1 MFFSAKDRKIP
12 ISDLVLTDDL
22 SMYHQTITFL
32 IETRIYEANG
42 AIEFDSHKIKVR
54 VLNQMLVEGT
64 RFKTTCVSEA
74 IYKTFNSVC
83 EGYNGFTTLNS
94 LFSKLGFDYKSD
106 FKSNNTYFSIPRCK
120 VVTLMNMLTKHASFA
135 NGGGAHFYIDSEGVI
150 NGYDY
155 KLIKEKAKA
164 IDLRA
169 ELVSESANTEWSNFS
184 AGEYELLY
192 WGNDN
197 KFKKE
202 DLKLEKG
209 YGKMSVPICDTTG
222 VWKNVLKQ
230 ELTNEFYNRYLSSR
244 QIFVT
249 IMEASEQ
256 IKLGQLVN
264 LNQWNEL
271 MIVRSVVVTY
281 DEVSKQAHFSAT
293 LITNPSY

>member
-1 MFFSAKDRKIP
+1 MLFTARDRKIP
-12 ISDLVLTDDL
+12 ISDLVITDDL
-22 SMYHQTITFL
+22 SMYHQIITFL
-32 IETRIYEANG
+32 IPTRIYEADG

-54 VLNQMLVEGT
+54 VLNQMLVEGG
-64 RFKTTCVSEA
+64 RFKTTCISESV
-74 IYKTFNSVC
+74 YKTFNSVC
-83 EGYNGFTTLNS
+83 EGYNGFITLNG
-94 LFSKLGFDYKSD
+94 LFSKLGFNYKSD
-106 FKSNNTYFSIPRCK
+106 FKSNNTYYSIPRCK
-120 VVTLMNMLTKHASFA
+120 VVTLLNMLTKSASFA
-135 NGGGAHFYIDSEGVI
+135 NGGGAHFYIDSEGMI

-164 IDLRA
+164 IDLNA
-169 ELVSESANTEWSNFS
+169 DFVSETINTEWCNFL

-230 ELTNEFYNRYLSSR
+230 ELINEFYNRYLSSR

-249 IMEASEQ
+249 ILNANEQ
-256 IKLGQLVN
+256 VKLGQLVN
-264 LNQWNEL
+264 MNQWNEQ
-271 MIVRSVVVTY
+271 MIVKALVMTY
-281 DEVSKQAHFSAT
+281 SEESKQGHFSAT
-293 LITNPSY
+293 LISNPTY